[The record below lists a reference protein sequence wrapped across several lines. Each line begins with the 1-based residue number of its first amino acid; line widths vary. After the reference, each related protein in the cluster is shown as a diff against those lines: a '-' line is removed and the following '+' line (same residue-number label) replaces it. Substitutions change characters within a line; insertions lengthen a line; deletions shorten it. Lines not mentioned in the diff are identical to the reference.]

1 METIKTFPIK
11 GGGVQCVKKIILV
24 QKHCIK
30 PFSVFLAVQDSSIVD
45 LVTHSVNDTS
55 FDSSVFRAVQSCC
68 RPF

>member
-30 PFSVFLAVQDSSIVD
+30 PFSVFFFFSKIDNGKWALGGRE
-45 LVTHSVNDTS
+45 L
-55 FDSSVFRAVQSCC
+55 
-68 RPF
+68 

>member
-30 PFSVFLAVQDSSIVD
+30 PFSVFFSKIDNGKWALGGRE
-45 LVTHSVNDTS
+45 L
-55 FDSSVFRAVQSCC
+55 
-68 RPF
+68 